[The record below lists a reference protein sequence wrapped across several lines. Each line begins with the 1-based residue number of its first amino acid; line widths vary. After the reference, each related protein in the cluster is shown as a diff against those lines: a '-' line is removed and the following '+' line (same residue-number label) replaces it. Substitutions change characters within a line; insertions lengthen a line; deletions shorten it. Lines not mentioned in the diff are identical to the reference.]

1 MNLLSN
7 ENKLLN
13 SFPKFNNNS
22 NDISA
27 SKSIIVEK
35 RRRHQ
40 AYITTDYL
48 LGFLTYFDFFSR
60 DTFQIIKNSIF
71 FSKLFEK
78 NIINSELILFS
89 SLDEKFEMS
98 NLLKEY
104 NLIQSSLLDSL
115 VGSVSKSLGEN
126 LANAWK
132 SNFNEAVLI
141 EEKDI
146 IYSQE
151 INQIFEKTIDNS
163 LTRFKT
169 PVVTPELLLITLMEE
184 KTSKAGKLIRK
195 LINNDTNWYLLRYRL
210 IKRLHNQEV
219 LIRSE
224 ITKNQHYFAYL
235 MKTRFSEF
243 DFNKLIKS
251 ELLLTAVSFF
261 RNSLIKGIL
270 KQNIF
275 ELLKDEIFSSIK
287 FINKRKYS

>member
-104 NLIQSSLLDSL
+104 NL
-115 VGSVSKSLGEN
+115 K
-126 LANAWK
+126 
-132 SNFNEAVLI
+132 
-141 EEKDI
+141 
-146 IYSQE
+146 
-151 INQIFEKTIDNS
+151 KTC
-163 LTRFKT
+163 F
-169 PVVTPELLLITLMEE
+169 
-184 KTSKAGKLIRK
+184 
-195 LINNDTNWYLLRYRL
+195 LINYL
-210 IKRLHNQEV
+210 
-219 LIRSE
+219 
-224 ITKNQHYFAYL
+224 
-235 MKTRFSEF
+235 
-243 DFNKLIKS
+243 
-251 ELLLTAVSFF
+251 
-261 RNSLIKGIL
+261 
-270 KQNIF
+270 
-275 ELLKDEIFSSIK
+275 
-287 FINKRKYS
+287 FINFID